1 VRWVLTVTGACFGGM
16 KFACE
21 GVLSEISTAHSG
33 RGHDSPM
40 KPTRLPRPDGA
51 FTLIELLVVIA
62 IIAIL
67 AGMLLPALSKAKE
80 QAQRTACINNQKQI
94 MLATQVY
101 VTDNNDWMPHPNW
114 DNQPG
119 YAGWLYRPTAAGVP
133 PAITNRVF
141 VEQGLL
147 RKTIQ
152 EDKPFFCP
160 LDKTNTVT
168 FRQRGMKLSSYIM
181 NGAICGYKIRS
192 QVYKQSQF
200 KPDAIV
206 LWQADE
212 RSPGD
217 FNDGSSTPNENITRI
232 HNEGTTVGVV
242 GGSVEYFKR
251 KKFYL
256 EVNLHPGRLWCDPGS
271 RTGDGN

>member
-1 VRWVLTVTGACFGGM
+1 MDT
-16 KFACE
+16 
-21 GVLSEISTAHSG
+21 
-33 RGHDSPM
+33 
-40 KPTRLPRPDGA
+40 TRSSAPKLNG

-80 QAQRTACINNQKQI
+80 QAQRTTCINNQKQI
-94 MLATQVY
+94 MLASQMY

-119 YAGWLYRPTAAGVP
+119 YAGWLYRPTAAGAP
-133 PAITNRVF
+133 PAITNRTF

-147 RKTIQ
+147 RKTLQ
-152 EDKPFFCP
+152 GDKPFFCP
-160 LDKTNTVT
+160 LDKTNAATY
-168 FRQRGMKLSSYIM
+168 RQRAMKLSSYIM

-200 KPDAIV
+200 QADAIV

-212 RSPGD
+212 RSVGD
-217 FNDGSSTPNENITRI
+217 YNDGSSTPNENITRL
-232 HNEGTTVGVV
+232 HNQGTTVGIVT
-242 GGSVEYFKR
+242 GSVEYYKR
-251 KKFYL
+251 TKFYQ
-256 EVNLHPGRLWCDPGS
+256 EVNNRPGRLWCDPGS
-271 RTGDGN
+271 RRGDGS

>member
-1 VRWVLTVTGACFGGM
+1 MMSFQNEARKRW
-16 KFACE
+16 
-21 GVLSEISTAHSG
+21 
-33 RGHDSPM
+33 
-40 KPTRLPRPDGA
+40 A

-80 QAQRTACINNQKQI
+80 QGNRAACVNNQKQI
-94 MLATQVY
+94 MLGVQIY
-101 VTDNNDWMPHPNW
+101 VTDNNDYLPHPNW

-133 PAITNRVF
+133 PAITNRDF
-141 VEQGLL
+141 VEQGLI

-152 EDKPFFCP
+152 IDKPFFCP
-160 LDKTNTVT
+160 LDKTNTVA
-168 FRQRGMKLSSYIM
+168 FRARGMKLSSYIM
-181 NGAICGYKIRS
+181 NGAICAYTIQPK
-192 QVYKQSQF
+192 VFKQSQF
-200 KPDAIV
+200 KADAIV
-206 LWQADE
+206 MWQADE

-217 FNDGSSTPNENITRI
+217 FNDGSSTPNENITRL

-242 GGSVEYFKR
+242 TGSVEYFKR

-256 EVNLHPGRLWCDPGS
+256 EVNNNPGRLWCNPAS
-271 RTGDGN
+271 ADGH

>member
-1 VRWVLTVTGACFGGM
+1 MDTAR
-16 KFACE
+16 
-21 GVLSEISTAHSG
+21 SSSPSRISG
-33 RGHDSPM
+33 
-40 KPTRLPRPDGA
+40 

-80 QAQRTACINNQKQI
+80 QAQRTTCINNQKQI
-94 MLATQVY
+94 MLASQIY

-119 YAGWLYRPTAAGVP
+119 YAGWLYRPTSSGAP
-133 PAITNRVF
+133 PALTNRTF

-147 RKTIQ
+147 RKTLR

-160 LDKTNTVT
+160 LDKTNTAT
-168 FRQRGMKLSSYIM
+168 FRARGMKLSSYIM

-192 QVYKQSQF
+192 QVYKQAQF
-200 KPDAIV
+200 QADAIV

-217 FNDGSSTPNENITRI
+217 FNDGSSTPNENITRL
-232 HNEGTTVGVV
+232 HSQGTTVGVV
-242 GGSVEYFKR
+242 TGSVEYYKR
-251 KKFYL
+251 TKFYQ
-256 EVNLHPGRLWCDPGS
+256 EVNNRPGRLWCDPGS
-271 RTGDGN
+271 RRGDGS